1 VTGTDV
7 CYNKWAN
14 TATGVLSVRACAT
27 GMLFVRVF
35 LGLRDLDARLAVGAR
50 YDTLDE
56 EAVKSSANLVARL
69 QE

>member
-1 VTGTDV
+1 
-7 CYNKWAN
+7 
-14 TATGVLSVRACAT
+14 
-27 GMLFVRVF
+27 MLFVRVF